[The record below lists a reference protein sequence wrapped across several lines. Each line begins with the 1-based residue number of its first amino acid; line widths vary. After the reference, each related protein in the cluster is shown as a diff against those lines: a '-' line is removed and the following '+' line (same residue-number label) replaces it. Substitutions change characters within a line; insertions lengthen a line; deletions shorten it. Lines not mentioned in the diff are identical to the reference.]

1 MIAAML
7 KFRLAAFNVE
17 NLFSRPR
24 LFAAGDDAGAAQAL
38 RNAAVLQKLL
48 DAKVYNTAEIVRAWN
63 EGKLADYVTVRCDRM
78 NAPEARS
85 QRFFFHQREGDER
98 SPAVSINSA
107 IRGRA
112 DWVGGIEL
120 TGETLSGAQVQAI
133 GKVIR
138 RVDADVI
145 GLCEVEDRRTLEAFN
160 VQVLGRKYPYCMLI
174 EGNDERGIDV
184 GIMSKHPIVSLR
196 SNASTVDPA
205 ERTRRDG
212 STPRLFNRDC
222 LEAVIELPGGKGRL
236 AVLVAHLKSKRG
248 SDALEAETDAK
259 RLRQSAEIARIVA
272 ERYAEGGRPHRVA
285 VVGDLNETPDRA
297 GRNGAALGGR
307 QTSIDPLLAA
317 AGLVNV
323 LRDAL
328 GPEKSFTHVEER
340 GGRIS
345 AGQIDYILLSP
356 DLKAA
361 ATRCGVDR
369 SGQALWGPK
378 AVPRSAAAS
387 DHAAV
392 FVDFDLERLT

>member
-1 MIAAML
+1 ML
-7 KFRLAAFNVE
+7 KFRLATFNVE

-24 LFAAGDDAGAAQAL
+24 LFAAGDDGGAADAL
-38 RNAAVLQKLL
+38 KNAAVLQRLL
-48 DAKVYNTAEIVRAWN
+48 DAKVYNTAEIVRVWN
-63 EGKLADYVTVRCDRM
+63 EGRLADYVTVRCDRV

-85 QRFFFHQREGDER
+85 QRFFFHQRDGDAH
-98 SPAVSINSA
+98 SPAVSVNVA
-107 IRGRA
+107 IKGRG

-120 TGETLSGAQVQAI
+120 TGETLSGSQVQAI

-184 GIMSKHPIVSLR
+184 GILSKHPIVSLR
-196 SNASTVDPA
+196 SNASTVDP
-205 ERTRRDG
+205 EEKMRRDG

-222 LEAVIELPGGKGRL
+222 LETVIELPGGKGRL

-248 SDALEAETDAK
+248 SDTLEAETDAK

-272 ERYAEGGRPHRVA
+272 ERYAVDGKPHRVA

-297 GRNGAALGGR
+297 GHNGAMLGGR
-307 QTSIDPLLAA
+307 QSSIDPLLVES
-317 AGLVNV
+317 GLENV
-323 LRDAL
+323 VRDAL

-340 GGRIS
+340 GGRVRM
-345 AGQIDYILLSP
+345 GQIDYILLSP
-356 DLKAA
+356 DMKAA
-361 ATRCGVDR
+361 ATRCGIDR

-378 AVPRSAAAS
+378 AAPRSAAAS
-387 DHAAV
+387 DHAALLV
-392 FVDFDLERLT
+392 AFDLERLI